1 MNTNTYV
8 AGSNDKDI
16 VLERD
21 QQLAKLLEDDEVLCA
36 HVYDD
41 NGYSEFLFHGSPEN
55 IANFI
60 GARPMV
66 HQIVLSYGRLAILST
81 AARTRCCWKR
91 SRRC

>member
-41 NGYSEFLFHGSPEN
+41 NGYSEFYSMEVRRTLLTSS
-55 IANFI
+55 
-60 GARPMV
+60 ARAPWFT
-66 HQIVLSYGRLAILST
+66 RLY
-81 AARTRCCWKR
+81 
-91 SRRC
+91 

>member
-36 HVYDD
+36 HVYCTETTYLR
-41 NGYSEFLFHGSPEN
+41 NTG
-55 IANFI
+55 
-60 GARPMV
+60 
-66 HQIVLSYGRLAILST
+66 
-81 AARTRCCWKR
+81 
-91 SRRC
+91 

>member
-41 NGYSEFLFHGSPEN
+41 NGYSEFLFHEQRRVIECSQKSTQKPRQNSRHPE
-55 IANFI
+55 
-60 GARPMV
+60 RR
-66 HQIVLSYGRLAILST
+66 GR
-81 AARTRCCWKR
+81 KR
-91 SRRC
+91 ETWDHCYP

>member
-21 QQLAKLLEDDEVLCA
+21 QQLAELLEDDEELCA

-41 NGYSEFLFHGSPEN
+41 NGY
-55 IANFI
+55 
-60 GARPMV
+60 
-66 HQIVLSYGRLAILST
+66 
-81 AARTRCCWKR
+81 
-91 SRRC
+91 

>member
-41 NGYSEFLFHGSPEN
+41 NGYRESSGSNGGE
-55 IANFI
+55 
-60 GARPMV
+60 
-66 HQIVLSYGRLAILST
+66 
-81 AARTRCCWKR
+81 C
-91 SRRC
+91 